1 MILLFIVAFLTMF
14 WTFLHCLL
22 GKLVTDR
29 IDQLSN
35 HLFHSK
41 WHNAPIKLQKDFILL
56 LANKQKPPIFHGLGI
71 YFVDLETF
79 TSVSEVEIRR
89 FNRVDA
95 SFRFIENDPFI
106 FRL

>member
-1 MILLFIVAFLTMF
+1 MILLFIVAFLSMF

-29 IDQLSN
+29 FDQLSN
-35 HLFHSK
+35 HSK

-56 LANKQKPPIFHGLGI
+56 LANTQKPPIFHGLGI

-79 TSVSEVEIRR
+79 ASVSKAEIRR